1 QTWFLANDPVYI
13 MLTEKLK
20 LDRLVKKIEER
31 QGVNKWRPEYEDREE
46 DLLLLDNN
54 FCIT

>member
-1 QTWFLANDPVYI
+1 IVKI
-13 MLTEKLK
+13 EKK
-20 LDRLVKKIEER
+20 LDRLVWNLGR
-31 QGVNKWRPEYEDREE
+31 VNKWRPEYEDREE